1 MIDFLKNFFA
11 GEKSPEEKALLAAQE
26 APVERDVITVEAYAM
41 EEDEEEE
48 YAEYCSSPCGGC
60 GCRS

>member
-11 GEKSPEEKALLAAQE
+11 GEKSPEEKMLAAQVK
-26 APVERDVITVEAYAM
+26 PERDVLVVDAYAM
-41 EEDEEEE
+41 EDDEEEE
-48 YAEYCSSPCGGC
+48 AQEYCGSPCGGC